1 MRASWGTLFLLWL
14 SSSISYAQS
23 SISIY
28 EPTFKVGDTWE
39 IRMYD
44 VDSGKVT
51 RTRVETVT
59 DVTTGGIHK
68 RETDD
73 GKETSESE
81 IKFGDG
87 LYNFPMFVGKE
98 WSGPIVKDGKP
109 IGKIRYV
116 IRASEEISTIAGK
129 FQALRIEN
137 EFSRPEGTFRQII
150 WYAPAMRHF
159 AKLLYV
165 DKQGKPERAV
175 EVTTFSLK

>member
-1 MRASWGTLFLLWL
+1 MFR
-14 SSSISYAQS
+14 
-23 SISIY
+23 
-28 EPTFKVGDTWE
+28 VGDTWD

-59 DVTTGGIHK
+59 VVTADAINTQSTDNGTVTT
-68 RETDD
+68 
-73 GKETSESE
+73 ESE
-81 IKFGDG
+81 TKFGDG

-98 WSGPIVKDGKP
+98 WHGPIIKDGKI
-109 IGKIRYV
+109 IGNIRYV
-116 IRASEEISTIAGK
+116 VRASEEISTAAGK

-137 EFSRPEGTFRQII
+137 EFSRPEGTFKQII

-165 DKQGKPERAV
+165 DKQGKPEHAV
-175 EVTTFSLK
+175 EVTKFNLK